1 MHSQASSS
9 TQRRPALTQCEDAT
23 SNLEP
28 YVFLA
33 KHPRR
38 CSGPYFQG
46 IGISLTLA
54 TACCFAVAQQQSGP
68 QGGLRC
74 LKVSDACTYRPG
86 YHYTSAPTVTG
97 RRLFFS
103 LSVSWCV
110 FRNRQALS
118 MVEHDVRGH
127 SRCEP
132 STISCPQEAVASS
145 RDQPRQLA
153 RARGVYV
160 ALEQRRTR
168 DNVVFAIGV
177 RKIARS

>member
-9 TQRRPALTQCEDAT
+9 TQRRPTLTQCEDAT

-38 CSGPYFQG
+38 CSGRYFQG
-46 IGISLTLA
+46 HRHLAYSGDRLLLRSGA
-54 TACCFAVAQQQSGP
+54 TAERASGRAAMSQSLGRLHVSS
-68 QGGLRC
+68 GVSLHLRADC
-74 LKVSDACTYRPG
+74 HG
-86 YHYTSAPTVTG
+86 SAP
-97 RRLFFS
+97 FFS

-168 DNVVFAIGV
+168 DNVVFAIGL